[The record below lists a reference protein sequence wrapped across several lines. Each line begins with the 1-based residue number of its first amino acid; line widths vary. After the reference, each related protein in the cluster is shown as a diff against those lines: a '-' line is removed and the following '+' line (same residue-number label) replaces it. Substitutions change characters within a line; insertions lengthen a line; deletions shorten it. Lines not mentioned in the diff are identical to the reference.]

1 MSTATSTPRSR
12 SGRASASTA
21 ASRPCSRRSDGI
33 QVDEQRAQRAH
44 AAAAHAGAAAQRVA
58 ELRVVAGFGRQPVGG
73 RLQLVGDAR
82 EVLDDAVVQ
91 LGGDAAAL
99 GLERVLAR
107 AA

>member
-21 ASRPCSRRSDGI
+21 ASRPCSRRSDGYRSTSS
-33 QVDEQRAQRAH
+33 DAQRAH

-58 ELRVVAGFGRQPVGG
+58 ELGVVAVVRRQPVGG
-73 RLQLVGDAR
+73 RLQLVGDAG

-107 AA
+107 RG